1 MKIDFH
7 IHTTRNKYL
16 DTDFEFDENA
26 IKSYVIDNG
35 FEAIAITNHNLFD
48 EKQFK
53 SIADSLKDTNCLV
66 FPGIEISLE
75 DGHILVIGE
84 NCIESIDVLNE
95 ISRQIGSHEIDDH
108 YAMSINEFNQLLPRE
123 TDFLLIPHY
132 MKDPKISKS
141 VLAKIETDVF
151 VGEAQSPKKFYSIE
165 KENKYTPV
173 YFSDIRIKKT
183 GSLEE
188 FSKNYLKASKYT
200 YLKCETKS
208 FRAIKQSLR
217 NKNSTSLTKDFDDNS
232 FEILN
237 GEARASLGINVLL
250 GKRSSGKTYT
260 LDHIYGQGNCHTLY
274 IKQFDIVE
282 KCKETD
288 FLKFLERHND
298 ETVIR
303 YLQELN
309 NIFDYI
315 NEFPD
320 GVLENELTDY
330 LRSLIQSAQQQLDD
344 AFSKAPLFQSYALTS
359 KKDQAS
365 DVYKACDQL
374 LSANGEYQSE
384 IFNKIS
390 KNDVIELYL
399 SFVHKAKDIYLQ
411 NKTISKTNEIT
422 NLIGQQLEKSSTKIR
437 IKPINFEKIFKY
449 RYIKT
454 KFDNLINSIEK
465 NEISSVPL
473 FGKFITTI
481 DLKRERNK
489 AKLKSNL
496 KIGTKGNVDYL
507 ISNNP
512 YSAYFLAKEDT
523 QIKSGFGEQRYNI
536 FFSIERNVKTVD
548 GFSLSGGQK
557 AEFILL
563 SELADYRSYD
573 MILIDEMESS
583 FDNPFLNSEINST
596 IKEMSKNA
604 IVFISTHNN
613 NLGVSLNPDY
623 YIYHQIVLDDENK
636 QILHEKYCGS
646 SSSIKLSSKNG
657 KSLPLSNVLITTM
670 EANENAYQERKNKYE
685 NS

>member
-7 IHTTRNKYL
+7 IHTTPNKYL
-16 DTDFEFDENA
+16 DADFEFDEKA
-26 IKSYVIDNG
+26 IESYVVENG
-35 FEAIAITNHNLFD
+35 FEAIAITNHNFFD
-48 EKQFK
+48 EEQFEN
-53 SIADSLKDTNCLV
+53 IVGSLKDTNCLV
-66 FPGIEISLE
+66 LPGIEISLE
-75 DGHILVIGE
+75 GGHILVIGE
-84 NCIESIDVLNE
+84 NCVESINVLNE
-95 ISRQIGSHEIDDH
+95 ISNQIGSHENDDH
-108 YAMSINEFNQLLPRE
+108 YAMTIDEFNQLLPKE
-123 TDFLLIPHY
+123 GDFLLIPHY

-141 VLAKIETDVF
+141 VLARIKVDVF

-183 GSLEE
+183 GSVEE
-188 FSKNYLKASKYT
+188 FSKNYLNASHYT
-200 YLKCETKS
+200 YLKCDTKS

-217 NKNSTSLTKDFDDNS
+217 DKKSTSLTKDFDDNS

-237 GEARASLGINVLL
+237 GEAKASLGINVLL

-260 LDHIYGQGNCHTLY
+260 LDHIYGQGNRHTLY

-288 FLKFLERHND
+288 FLKFLERRND

-315 NEFPD
+315 NEFPG

-330 LRSLIQSAQQQLDD
+330 LNSLIQSAKQQLDD
-344 AFSKAPLFQSYALTS
+344 AFSKAPLFQSDALPS

-365 DVYKACDQL
+365 NVYKACDQL
-374 LSANGEYQSE
+374 LSTNGDYQAE
-384 IFNKIS
+384 IFNKLS
-390 KNDVIELYL
+390 KTDVIELFL
-399 SFVHKAKDIYLQ
+399 SFVQKAKSIYLQ
-411 NKTISKTNEIT
+411 NKTISKTNEIADF
-422 NLIGQQLEKSSTKIR
+422 IGQQLEKSSTKIR
-437 IKPINFEKIFKY
+437 IKQINFEKLFKY
-449 RYIKT
+449 RYVKT
-454 KFDNLINSIEK
+454 KFNNLINCIEK

-489 AKLKSNL
+489 TKLKSNL
-496 KIGTKGNVDYL
+496 KIGTRGNVDYL
-507 ISNNP
+507 VSNDP
-512 YSAYFLAKEDT
+512 YSAYFLAKDDH
-523 QIKSGFGEQRYNI
+523 QIKSSFGEQRYNL
-536 FFSIERNVKTVD
+536 FFSIERNVKTVA

-557 AEFILL
+557 AEFVLL

-623 YIYHQIVLDDENK
+623 YIYHQIVLDDKSK
-636 QILHEKYCGS
+636 QILHEKYYGS
-646 SSSIKLSSKNG
+646 STATELTNKDG
-657 KSLPLSNVLITTM
+657 KSISLSNVLITTM
-670 EANENAYQERKNKYE
+670 EANENAYKERKNKYE